1 MRAMS
6 KDRTRRSI
14 IAAVATVL
22 WLAYMAVG
30 LAAIN
35 NIAPT
40 VNGNGPEGLA
50 AFIGL
55 ITGVVTVGL
64 IMWAASE

>member
-1 MRAMS
+1 MS

-14 IAAVATVL
+14 IAAIATVL
-22 WLAYMAVG
+22 WLGYMAVG

-35 NIAPT
+35 HFLPT
-40 VNGNGPEGLA
+40 VEGNGPSGLA
-50 AFIGL
+50 AFVGL
-55 ITGVVTVGL
+55 VGGVVTVGL